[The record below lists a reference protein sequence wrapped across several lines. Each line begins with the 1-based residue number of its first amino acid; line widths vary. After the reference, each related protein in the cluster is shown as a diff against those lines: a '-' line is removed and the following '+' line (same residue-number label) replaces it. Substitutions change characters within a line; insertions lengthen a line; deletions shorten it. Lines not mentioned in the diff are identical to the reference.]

1 MVLRLCGVL
10 LGLTLVAQQAAADS
24 LDLNIHN
31 DAARV
36 TYARAIGA
44 AERGL
49 EFDAGL
55 LYAKNP
61 GETDNVVHAGL
72 MVAGQNWSKQGNF
85 DISVGGR
92 VVAAD
97 LKPGNVLDVAFGG
110 RVRFSP
116 INRFGIG
123 GQIFYAPKITSF
135 LDSEEYTEWGVSTDY
150 QLLTQ
155 AFVYVGYRRVETK
168 IKNKGTFQIDDNL
181 HLGMKLLF

>member
-1 MVLRLCGVL
+1 MVLRICGALFGLVL
-10 LGLTLVAQQAAADS
+10 VVQPVLADS
-24 LDLNIHN
+24 LDLNIHT
-31 DAARV
+31 DAMRV
-36 TYARAIGA
+36 TYARAIGQ

-61 GETDNVVHAGL
+61 GETDNLVHAGL
-72 MVAGQNWSKQGNF
+72 MVAGQNWSHQGNF
-85 DISVGGR
+85 DISLGGR

-97 LKPGNVLDVAFGG
+97 IKAGNVLGMAIGG

-116 INRFGIG
+116 VNRFGIG
-123 GQIFYAPKITSF
+123 GQLFYAPKITSF
-135 LDSEEYTEWGVSTDY
+135 LDSEEYTEWGVAADY

-155 AFVYVGYRRVETK
+155 AFVYVGYRRVEVK
-168 IKNKGTFQIDDNL
+168 IKDKGTAQIDDNL